1 MFTTAISSIFS
12 QESQQRDE
20 IQEYQQ
26 AIMGDNDSGEILC
39 GIGGSTE
46 PCSCPFEESNAQF
59 YIPLDVVQV
68 SFDKKRWA
76 RRSLA
81 NILFGRAK
89 YTETN

>member
-26 AIMGDNDSGEILC
+26 AVLADDDSGEILC

-46 PCSCPFEESNAQF
+46 PCSDPF
-59 YIPLDVVQV
+59 
-68 SFDKKRWA
+68 
-76 RRSLA
+76 
-81 NILFGRAK
+81 
-89 YTETN
+89 